1 MIARKHARIMRFSR
15 ANVTIEKRMLGVF
28 LCQNMCMI
36 WRNVTIQ

>member
-36 WRNVTIQ
+36 WPSDIIQ